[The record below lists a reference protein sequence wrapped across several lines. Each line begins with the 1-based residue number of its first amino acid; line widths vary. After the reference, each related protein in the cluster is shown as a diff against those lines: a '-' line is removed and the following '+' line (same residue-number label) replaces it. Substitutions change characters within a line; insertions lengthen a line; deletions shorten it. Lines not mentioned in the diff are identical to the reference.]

1 MVLTISNQDVSYQ
14 VSEDAMQQAARI
26 FNQPMPAISGG
37 KLLMT
42 VSFEDYFCFTTTK
55 SVEEKDKMK

>member
-14 VSEDAMQQAARI
+14 VSEDAMQQAVRF

-42 VSFEDYFCFTTTK
+42 MSFEAALLAIRLFLFDNNKKC
-55 SVEEKDKMK
+55 